1 MMAKNGCGRGELI
14 GGRIYKGNYMSGG
27 GFLMDAL
34 RHLIPLIK
42 GYSKRKIVDFT
53 GDFADELRSGT
64 DIKEALV
71 RSAKQ
76 SGRKIV
82 KDLTGGK
89 KKRRQTK
96 RLTKK
101 TKADFFGI

>member
-1 MMAKNGCGRGELI
+1 MADTELI

-34 RHLIPLIK
+34 RRLVPLIK
-42 GYSKRKIVDFT
+42 GYSKKKVVDFT
-53 GDFADELRSGT
+53 LDLADELKSGT
-64 DIKEALV
+64 NIKEAFV

-82 KDLTGGK
+82 KDITGRGRGK
-89 KKRRQTK
+89 K
-96 RLTKK
+96 LKK
-101 TKADFFGI
+101 KKKKAKCDFFGANGNL

>member
-1 MMAKNGCGRGELI
+1 MELI
-14 GGRIYKGNYMSGG
+14 GGRVYKGNYMSGG

-53 GDFADELRSGT
+53 SNLANELESGT
-64 DIKEALV
+64 NIKEAFV

-82 KDLTGGK
+82 KDITGRGRQ
-89 KKRRQTK
+89 KRRKTV
-96 RLTKK
+96 KK
-101 TKADFFGI
+101 LDFFDC